1 MSIAINE
8 STTNKK
14 YVYRLGTHGENNL
27 STPVISVWYNNILV
41 KSCLNIVFITKL
53 YYSFCIFVIYVGD
66 LAQS

>member
-14 YVYRLGTHGENNL
+14 YVYRLGTQGENNL

-41 KSCLNIVFITKL
+41 KSCLNI
-53 YYSFCIFVIYVGD
+53 YSFYY
-66 LAQS
+66 